1 MANPKP
7 EYVSRFEVPSAAHE
21 QLGLWV
27 SAVGYNTH
35 EPPHTSLRNRVLG
48 HYAAV
53 WITAG
58 KGWFHSG
65 PTGDR
70 ELPAGTLYWLFPNVA
85 HSYSPVHGLWSVRWL
100 IFNGPVAA
108 AFERQGFLSPA
119 NPFVNV
125 GTDPEVA
132 ALFSKLEN
140 VFLNSGPL
148 SVPLAAALTYQLVVL
163 IHGIDTGLM
172 GEGAGN
178 SQSLVARAVRVIE
191 TEDPAKLDPEALAD
205 RLHTG
210 YSTLRRQFR
219 AQTGYSLKEYML
231 RVQLKRAKNLLAL
244 SPLSV
249 EQIANETGF
258 ADPYYFSRLFRKRV
272 GVAPSVFRRTAGM
285 QEAASNN
292 AAPKQ

>member
-1 MANPKP
+1 MGTPKP
-7 EYVSRFEVPSAAHE
+7 HYVSRYEVPSAAHE

-35 EPPHTSLRNRVLG
+35 EMPHTNLRDRILG

-58 KGWFHSG
+58 TAWFHSG

-70 ELPAGTLYWLFPNVA
+70 ELAAGTLYWLFPTVV
-85 HSYSPVHGLWSVRWL
+85 HSYSPVNGPWSVHWL
-100 IFNGPVAA
+100 IFDGPVAA
-108 AFERQGFLSPA
+108 AFERQGFLSPSD
-119 NPFVNV
+119 PFVNV
-125 GTDPEVA
+125 GTDPEIA
-132 ALFSKLEN
+132 RLFAKIES

-163 IHGIDTGLM
+163 AHGIDTGLM

-178 SQSLVARAVRVIE
+178 SQSVVARAVRAIE
-191 TEDPAKLDPEALAD
+191 TETATPLDPEALAA

-231 RVQLKRAKNLLAL
+231 RTQLKRAKNLLAL

-249 EQIANETGF
+249 EQIAAETGF
-258 ADPYYFSRLFRKRV
+258 ADPFYFSRLFKKRV
-272 GVAPSVFRRTAGM
+272 GVSPTTFRLTSGIGDSA
-285 QEAASNN
+285 QT
-292 AAPKQ
+292 